1 MLLTKITDKT
11 FWFSPGELRACIM
24 SDLLC
29 DITWGGDDGCN
40 RCDIIVGSLL
50 LFGNG
55 IMTYDSANKY

>member
-40 RCDIIVGSLL
+40 CNDIIVGKCPVACFYLA
-50 LFGNG
+50 
-55 IMTYDSANKY
+55 ME